1 MDVARIYDGCSALV
15 IYGLESYG
23 FCKEGAAL
31 DFIQDGRMEL
41 DGDLPLNAHVDRPRR
56 ANASHGPLQREVRRH
71 AAVQSRY
78 GGSH

>member
-1 MDVARIYDGCSALV
+1 LV

-41 DGDLPLNAHVDRPRR
+41 DGDLPLNAPYQRR
-56 ANASHGPLQREVRRH
+56 AKRVRGMRLF
-71 AAVQSRY
+71 ARRFTGKRA
-78 GGSH
+78 